1 MMSNSSDILS
11 GLASQL
17 SQLATSQSSDAEKND
32 AAVVIGQK
40 VLDAARGPMPDW
52 MDRAIH
58 AMDFVGLKLFL
69 DWKVFDM
76 IPLDGS
82 ISYTHLAKKLE
93 ADVSL
98 VRRLSWVL
106 ISGGILTQIGD
117 DKVAHNEK
125 SKLYLSG
132 TPDELLF
139 LMMQVFTSPLPEY
152 FAKYGRREPAT
163 RAHTPYSFARGQP
176 EKEIW
181 ELHRENPEQV
191 KRFMKGMEMAQQF
204 VPLGGIYDFG
214 WVESRLS
221 EGNNNPIF
229 VDVGGGK
236 GHATKAILE
245 ENPFLPAER
254 VILQDRDE
262 VIEQVAALKDPGL
275 EHVKLQVHD
284 FHAEQPV
291 KSEFANPT
299 PLFLIISA
307 HELTH
312 ADALIYWI
320 RRCLHDYG
328 DDDGVK
334 ILSRLSDAMG
344 SDSKVLVVEYVLQ
357 NPPPPVG
364 AMTDFGM
371 MNIGG
376 KERTAADWE
385 SVVAR
390 AGLKIDRIHGLEK
403 KMQVI
408 EVLQIA

>member
-1 MMSNSSDILS
+1 MSNSSDILS

-32 AAVVIGQK
+32 AAIVIGQR
-40 VLDAARGPMPDW
+40 VIDAARGPMPDW

-98 VRRLSWVL
+98 IRRLSWVL
-106 ISGGILTQIGD
+106 ISGGILTQIGY

-132 TPDELLF
+132 TADELFFEEHIITALK
-139 LMMQVFTSPLPEY
+139 LPEY

-163 RAHTPYSFARGQP
+163 RAHTPYSFARGRP

-204 VPLGGIYDFG
+204 VPLEGIYDFG
-214 WVESRLS
+214 WVESKLS
-221 EGNNNPIF
+221 EGNDSPVF
-229 VDVGGGK
+229 VDVGGSK
-236 GHATKAILE
+236 GHAIKAILE

-291 KSEFANPT
+291 KN
-299 PLFLIISA
+299 
-307 HELTH
+307 
-312 ADALIYWI
+312 ALIYWI

-328 DDDGVK
+328 DDDSVK

-344 SDSKVLVVEYVLQ
+344 WDSKVLVVEYVLQ
-357 NPPPPVG
+357 NPPPSVG

-390 AGLKIDRIHGLEK
+390 AGLKIERIHGLEK

-408 EVLQIA
+408 ECSKA